1 MPTALKYL
9 LAFMV
14 AAVVVIVG
22 YNAFWPGVAIEPIQ
36 PVVEEGSEPQG
47 EPTFSWSYST
57 DESEEIPR
65 TTISLRAMYFDGTSR
80 TKEIDT
86 VDGTCNTYPS
96 PDDDVYPKSDQII
109 CYYAGFGLY
118 YKVVAT
124 GNGTYSVQRREF
136 EEASPDYSPPI
147 AAFETIAEF

>member
-9 LAFMV
+9 LAFVV
-14 AAVVVIVG
+14 AAVVVIAG
-22 YNAFWPGVAIEPIQ
+22 YDAFWPGVDVTVE
-36 PVVEEGSEPQG
+36 PVVKEDSEPQG

-57 DESEEIPR
+57 DESGEIAR
-65 TTISLRAMYFDGTSR
+65 TKITLRAMYFDGTSR

-136 EEASPDYSPPI
+136 EEASPDYSPPVTG
-147 AAFETIAEF
+147 FETIVVF